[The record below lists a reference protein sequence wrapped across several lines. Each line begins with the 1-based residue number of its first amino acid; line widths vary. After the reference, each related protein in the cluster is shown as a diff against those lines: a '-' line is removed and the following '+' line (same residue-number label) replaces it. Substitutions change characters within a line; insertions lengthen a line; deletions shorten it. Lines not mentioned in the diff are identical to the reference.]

1 MKIEKLI
8 QGSKEINF
16 TESNKGL
23 NLRKRVKCSIAQFC
37 SRDTDPASSDLFV
50 VEFESFV
57 DLLFIFEEN
66 EGEARD
72 LAIFDLHDYI
82 LLLEIV

>member
-23 NLRKRVKCSIAQFC
+23 NLRKRVRCSIAQLC